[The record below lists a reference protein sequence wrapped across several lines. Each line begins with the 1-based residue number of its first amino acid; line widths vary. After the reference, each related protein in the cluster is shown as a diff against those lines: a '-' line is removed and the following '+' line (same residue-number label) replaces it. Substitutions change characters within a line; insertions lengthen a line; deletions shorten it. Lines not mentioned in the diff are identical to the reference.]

1 VYQSQRAL
9 LMEIDRMRERM
20 VTSASESGYTSEET
34 IRFSQDLDHLI
45 FEYQT
50 LCKEAE
56 IQRQS
61 GKLLFRQMIL
71 LTKKQDILPTSK
83 FG

>member
-1 VYQSQRAL
+1 VYQSQLAL
-9 LMEIDRMRERM
+9 LTEINRMRERM
-20 VTSASESGYTSEET
+20 VTSASETGYTSEET
-34 IRFSQDLDHLI
+34 IRCSQDLDRLI

-56 IQRQS
+56 IQRQR

-71 LTKKQDILPTSK
+71 LSKKQYVLLHA
-83 FG
+83 

>member
-9 LMEIDRMRERM
+9 LKEIDRMRERM
-20 VTSASESGYTSEET
+20 VTSASDSGYTSEET
-34 IRFSQDLDHLI
+34 IRFSQNLDHLI

-56 IQRQS
+56 IQRQR

-71 LTKKQDILPTSK
+71 LTKKQYILPTAK

>member
-9 LMEIDRMRERM
+9 LKEIDRMRERM

-34 IRFSQDLDHLI
+34 IRFSQNLDRLI
-45 FEYQT
+45 FEYLT

-56 IQRQS
+56 IQRQR

-71 LTKKQDILPTSK
+71 LTKKQYILPTAK

>member
-1 VYQSQRAL
+1 MYQSQMAL
-9 LMEIDRMRERM
+9 LKEINRIRERM
-20 VTSASESGYTSEET
+20 VTSASETGYTSEET
-34 IRFSQDLDHLI
+34 IRCSQDLDRLI

-56 IQRQS
+56 IQRQR

-71 LTKKQDILPTSK
+71 LSKKQYVLLHA
-83 FG
+83 